1 MERRFANAAKSEV
14 FRLLYSVN
22 QKSGFNNPYFVF
34 KKRKNGKFRNKFLKN
49 FEISFIQETNYGKV
63 GIFMIIE
70 DLIKDEIIKS
80 KSLKR
85 NIDTNVKES
94 GFTIRSF
101 EDLYDERFYKES
113 PYYNTFIDPVKTRNI
128 ALFKNGNE
136 KPFDIDFL
144 FINGDLHFSSFP
156 VGDKFS
162 NFQDDTELYYLQDI
176 EDFHLE
182 YWDEKLN
189 VASNSYLKIVR

>member
-1 MERRFANAAKSEV
+1 METRFANASKSEV

-22 QKSGFNNPYFVF
+22 QKSGFGKPYFVF

-49 FEISFIQETNYGKV
+49 FEISFIQETNYSKV
-63 GIFMIIE
+63 GIFMIME
-70 DLIKDEIIKS
+70 DLIKNETIKS

-85 NIDTNVKES
+85 NIETNVKKS

-101 EDLYDERFYKES
+101 EDLYDESFYKDN
-113 PYYNTFIDPVKTRNI
+113 PYYNTFVDPVDTRNI
-128 ALFKNGNE
+128 ALFKNEEE
-136 KPFDIDFL
+136 KPFEMDFL

-156 VGDKFS
+156 IGDKFS
-162 NFQDDTELYYLQDI
+162 NSQDDPELHYLQDI

-182 YWDEKLN
+182 YWNKILN
-189 VASNSYLKIVR
+189 VANNSYLKL